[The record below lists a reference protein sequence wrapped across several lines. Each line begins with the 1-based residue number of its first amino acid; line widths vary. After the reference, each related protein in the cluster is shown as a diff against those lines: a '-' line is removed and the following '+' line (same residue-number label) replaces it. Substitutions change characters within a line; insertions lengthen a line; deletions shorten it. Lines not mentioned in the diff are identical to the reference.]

1 MSSSMQYSG
10 SQSLAG
16 GVRTLPAPKKRKKT
30 PGAKKIRLK
39 ELSPFTRQM
48 AAMISSGMPIVQ
60 TLVALEEQSEHKV
73 FKSII
78 AGVRTQIEGGSS
90 MTEAMKKYPDVFD
103 ELYVSMLEAGKKGDC
118 SPIPPSGLRIIWRP
132 RPSCGAR

>member
-1 MSSSMQYSG
+1 MASSMQYTG

-16 GVRTLPAPKKRKKT
+16 GARDSAKPRKRKKT

-60 TLVALEEQSEHKV
+60 TLVALEEQSE
-73 FKSII
+73 
-78 AGVRTQIEGGSS
+78 
-90 MTEAMKKYPDVFD
+90 
-103 ELYVSMLEAGKKGDC
+103 
-118 SPIPPSGLRIIWRP
+118 
-132 RPSCGAR
+132 SCFN